1 MSINTF
7 AITPT
12 YNLALPFGADV
23 TPTISL
29 SAIVWATV
37 TRATNLVGI
46 NRLTNSF

>member
-37 TRATNLVGI
+37 TSLVGI
-46 NRLTNSF
+46 NRLTSSF